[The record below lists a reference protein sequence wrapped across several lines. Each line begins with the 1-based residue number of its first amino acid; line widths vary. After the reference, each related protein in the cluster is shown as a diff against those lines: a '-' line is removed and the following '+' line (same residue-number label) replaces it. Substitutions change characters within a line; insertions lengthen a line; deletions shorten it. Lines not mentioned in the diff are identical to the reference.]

1 LARQSETILLKELEL
16 ERYYLQYWL
25 DAKKDPRFRKNRY
38 FFLQQ
43 LASAGGLS
51 SNILLMSELGKN
63 LGTPDNVSP
72 GVLRTSNQIFIAS
85 NSTAASASTFELL
98 SNAYTALKNKKQK
111 RDPKTAANEFVRRV
125 KEIDE
130 LLASRTMSLQNLPP
144 SNIKAVLDEEGNLL
158 KHLRDWCV
166 SDLTDIY
173 ADVKSYQAGNS
184 AFYALDAT
192 ANWMLMASWIIS
204 LRAVDRSSL
213 NGPGIIASLPGDV
226 ILAISAPL
234 SSRIGTILS
243 KHNKK
248 KICRMLNEEP
258 REMAAETDVSIK
270 RIEQLTANMDERS
283 LVLCDSLI
291 DRLAITKTWSNRC
304 VEFIQER
311 EDDIRHLNKVAAQQ
325 NIAGPILG
333 AMFTEQDAA
342 DTFAYYNYSAR
353 SSKTVNAVAFSG
365 NIMAGTAAAAGI
377 GLTGWNYISEIKHR
391 RKLLRTNTDPEQ
403 LLKGRITTI
412 DQLESNLFS
421 KGKLSR

>member
-1 LARQSETILLKELEL
+1 
-16 ERYYLQYWL
+16 
-25 DAKKDPRFRKNRY
+25 
-38 FFLQQ
+38 
-43 LASAGGLS
+43 
-51 SNILLMSELGKN
+51 
-63 LGTPDNVSP
+63 
-72 GVLRTSNQIFIAS
+72 
-85 NSTAASASTFELL
+85 
-98 SNAYTALKNKKQK
+98 
-111 RDPKTAANEFVRRV
+111 
-125 KEIDE
+125 
-130 LLASRTMSLQNLPP
+130 
-144 SNIKAVLDEEGNLL
+144 
-158 KHLRDWCV
+158 
-166 SDLTDIY
+166 
-173 ADVKSYQAGNS
+173 
-184 AFYALDAT
+184 
-192 ANWMLMASWIIS
+192 
-204 LRAVDRSSL
+204 
-213 NGPGIIASLPGDV
+213 
-226 ILAISAPL
+226 
-234 SSRIGTILS
+234 
-243 KHNKK
+243 
-248 KICRMLNEEP
+248 MLNEEP